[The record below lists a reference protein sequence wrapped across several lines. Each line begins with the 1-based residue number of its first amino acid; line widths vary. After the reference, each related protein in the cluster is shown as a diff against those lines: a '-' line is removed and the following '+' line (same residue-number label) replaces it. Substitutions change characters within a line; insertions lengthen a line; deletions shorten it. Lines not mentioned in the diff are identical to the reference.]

1 MSCSDVELLA
11 PAGSAAALTAAVN
24 NGADAVY
31 VGTKDFNARAR
42 AKNFAYKE
50 LELAVGTLHKM
61 GRKLYVTVNTVFEEW
76 ETNRVYNL
84 LKYLSAIDTDGIIVQ
99 DLGILQMIKDNNLT
113 TLPIHAS
120 TQMNVSNVRGVN
132 LLSSLGVKRVVVSRE
147 LTFDEVRTIV
157 QNTNTEI
164 EMFIHGALCISGSGL
179 CQFSGYFGGK
189 SANRGQCTQACRR
202 IYIDECEDQKYFF
215 SPKDLM
221 LLDKIP
227 QIVEAGVK
235 SLKIEGRMKNP
246 DYVASVTGAYRYMID
261 NYADDYESALRQA
274 KSIMAGELSRQ
285 KTHFFFDGRDNKDF
299 LSLTQTGEQGIF
311 VGRISAVDNESQSE
325 VGLTFSAD
333 MNVDKGDMIRIH
345 SRSRDRSDSYKVTN
359 AVHDGRTHSATVA
372 SKPSSSINVGDEVY
386 LFRKAENDN
395 KYGSLLKFNLPKY
408 HHPGVTDIMTAHKDK
423 LQKGSYKSKRL
434 SDGVYIKINKFAQ
447 FFLVQAFK
455 PRKIIFALT
464 RNNCTELLS
473 NIRKVPF
480 RMEDIIV
487 ELPPFLRQD
496 DEEWL
501 AETIANL
508 KKIRVSSF
516 IINNVSEITYFKDD
530 KDSLLIGGQYLYT
543 FNSFAVELLQKQHIS
558 YFIPPLEIS
567 KKNFYD
573 LLAIFGAN
581 IFILNIF
588 TFPVLFQINANLKTH
603 PDRLHDI
610 RNNNFYVIREKETT
624 RVIPDVPYSLM
635 DKQPLLTKNNIRKV
649 IVDLCDVSLS
659 KSDYKN
665 LVKRLASNQNTEK
678 FSRFN
683 WNDGFY
689 RDEETYKKK

>member
-1 MSCSDVELLA
+1 
-11 PAGSAAALTAAVN
+11 N
-24 NGADAVY
+24 AVY
-31 VGTKDFNARAR
+31 VGTKDFNARQR

-50 LELAVGTLHKM
+50 LEIAVNTLHNM

-76 ETNRVYNL
+76 EVNRVYNL
-84 LKYLSAIDTDGIIVQ
+84 LKYLNAIGTDGIIVQ
-99 DLGILQMIKDNNLT
+99 DLGILQMIRDNNLT

-132 LLSSLGVKRVVVSRE
+132 LLSGLGVKRVVVSRE

-157 QNTNTEI
+157 QNTTTEI

-202 IYIDECEDQKYFF
+202 IYIDECEEQKYYF

-246 DYVASVTGAYRYMID
+246 DYVASVTAAYRYMID
-261 NYADDYESALRQA
+261 NCANDYEAALRQA

-299 LSLTQTGEQGIF
+299 LSLTQTGEQGIL
-311 VGRISAVDNESQSE
+311 VGRIGAVDDECMPTVS
-325 VGLTFSAD
+325 LTFSAD
-333 MNVDKGDMIRIH
+333 MNIDKGDMIRIH
-345 SRSRDRSDSYKVTN
+345 SRSRDRSDSYKVTSADN
-359 AVHDGRTHSATVA
+359 DGQTHSVTVE
-372 SKPSSSINVGDEVY
+372 SKPTSSINVGDELY
-386 LFRKAENDN
+386 LFRKADTDN
-395 KYGSLLKFNLPKY
+395 KYASLLKFNLPIY
-408 HHPGVTDIMTAHKDK
+408 HHPGVTDIASAHKDK
-423 LQKGSYKSKRL
+423 LSKGSYRSKRL
-434 SDGVYIKINKFAQ
+434 TDGVFIKINKFAQ

-455 PRKIIFALT
+455 PKKIIFSLT
-464 RNNCTELLS
+464 RNNCVELLS

-496 DEEWL
+496 DETWM
-501 AETIANL
+501 AETIASL
-508 KKIRVSSF
+508 KKLRISTF
-516 IINNVSEITYFKDD
+516 IVNNVSEIAYFRED
-530 KDSLLIGGQYLYT
+530 KESVLIGGQYLYT
-543 FNSFAVELLQKQHIS
+543 FNSFAVELLLKQHIT

-573 LLAIFGAN
+573 LLDIFGAN

-603 PDRLHDI
+603 PDKLHDM
-610 RNNNFYVIREKETT
+610 RNNNFFVIRENQTT
-624 RVIPDVPYSLM
+624 RVIPDVPFSLL

-665 LVKRLASNQNTEK
+665 LVKRLASNQNTER
-678 FSRFN
+678 FTRFN

-689 RDEETYKKK
+689 RDEDVYRKK